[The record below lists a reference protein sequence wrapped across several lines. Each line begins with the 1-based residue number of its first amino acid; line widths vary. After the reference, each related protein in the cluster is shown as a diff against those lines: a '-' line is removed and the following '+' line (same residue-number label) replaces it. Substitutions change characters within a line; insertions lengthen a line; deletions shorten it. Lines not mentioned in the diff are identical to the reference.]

1 LNIGQN
7 HEIHA
12 HTDSLEVKLFRS
24 IKIGE
29 IYTAHRCPEDYNE
42 HAFEKDIRPGLK
54 NSKHVSPSE
63 SPIAKDNI
71 KHEASA
77 QQNRDAATGSEL
89 TAKPKSKGWDQPS
102 SLGDKDAEARYLD
115 SLNSHHAHDKLH
127 KMRERLRLAH
137 GAGEYSDAELVELRA
152 LLCTELRK
160 TGLTP
165 SKSAPQITA
174 SKLAAMFSQPDIF
187 KYVPSAMR
195 ILLWLASHTHP
206 IECPSISAAGSGNWL
221 NELLSQVLFRHRTT
235 VDERIR
241 NLEREVSLW
250 LSAGDYCVDLA
261 NITAL
266 SQVPVRSMYDIK
278 AEISSTS
285 IAVSRIDTEV
295 ESSTQMASLSRADG
309 TFIIPTCLLPNHS
322 HLVPQEPSLE
332 EVAEAKL
339 VMREAIKQKQPS
351 EAPSHK
357 RSATWPA
364 SEEDLK
370 NIVEEKPFDC
380 DTLNVT
386 MSIRATLPAHF
397 HESLLSFAATLSKA
411 AQMHGIEEDIIDP
424 PTPPPFDK
432 TSDPTINWREKI
444 AKRSDFIGSA
454 IKHPLMSARGA
465 FHREMRKSTVMTV
478 NGTWFAKWTNKIL
491 EQLEWL
497 NGDVGYT
504 FDVPVSLKPYREV

>member
-1 LNIGQN
+1 LNIGQDQ
-7 HEIHA
+7 EIHA
-12 HTDSLEVKLFRS
+12 HTDSLEVKLFRR
-24 IKIGE
+24 ITIGE

-42 HAFEKDIRPGLK
+42 HHFEKIIRPGSK
-54 NSKHVSPSE
+54 DSKHASPSE
-63 SPIAKDNI
+63 SPIEKDNI

-77 QQNRDAATGSEL
+77 QQHRDGDAADSEPI
-89 TAKPKSKGWDQPS
+89 AMNNSKWWNQPS
-102 SLGDKDAEARYLD
+102 SLGDEDAEARYLD
-115 SLNSHHAHDKLH
+115 SLNGLHVHDRLH

-137 GAGEYSDAELVELRA
+137 GAGEYSDVELVELRA

-160 TGLTP
+160 TGLSP
-165 SKSAPQITA
+165 SKSSPQITA

-195 ILLWLASHTHP
+195 MLLWLASHTHP
-206 IECPSISAAGSGNWL
+206 IECPSISVAGSGNWL
-221 NELLSQVLFRHRTT
+221 NDLLSQFLFRHRTT

-241 NLEREVSLW
+241 NLEREVSMW

-322 HLVPQEPSLE
+322 HLVPPEPSPE
-332 EVAEAKL
+332 DVADAKRMMWEA
-339 VMREAIKQKQPS
+339 AKQKQPS
-351 EAPSHK
+351 EVPNPK
-357 RSATWPA
+357 RRSTTQSL
-364 SEEDLK
+364 SEDQESNK
-370 NIVEEKPFDC
+370 IEEQPFDC
-380 DTLNVT
+380 DTLNIT

-411 AQMHGIEEDIIDP
+411 AQMHGIEEQIIDP
-424 PTPPPFDK
+424 PAPPPFDK

-478 NGTWFAKWTNKIL
+478 NGAWFAKWTNKIL

-504 FDVPVSLKPYREV
+504 FDVPVSLKPYR

>member
-1 LNIGQN
+1 MNIGQD

-12 HTDSLEVKLFRS
+12 HTDSLEIKLFRS

-29 IYTAHRCPEDYNE
+29 IYAAHRCPEDYKE
-42 HAFEKDIRPGLK
+42 HHFEKIIRPSPG
-54 NSKHVSPSE
+54 KHVSPSE

-71 KHEASA
+71 KHEAGA
-77 QQNRDAATGSEL
+77 QQHRDDATNEEF
-89 TAKPKSKGWDQPS
+89 TTTNNFKSREQS
-102 SLGDKDAEARYLD
+102 SIVGDEDAEARYLH
-115 SLNSHHAHDKLH
+115 SLNSRLGRDRLH

-137 GAGEYSDAELVELRA
+137 GAGEYSDVELVELRA

-160 TGLTP
+160 TGLSP
-165 SKSAPQITA
+165 SKSSPQITA

-187 KYVPSAMR
+187 YYVPSAMR
-195 ILLWLASHTHP
+195 VLLWIASHTHP
-206 IECPSISAAGSGNWL
+206 IECPSISVAGSGNWL
-221 NELLSQVLFRHRTT
+221 NDLLSQLLFRHRTT

-261 NITAL
+261 DITAL
-266 SQVPVRSMYDIK
+266 SQVPVRSMYNIK

-322 HLVPQEPSLE
+322 HLVPPEPSLE

-339 VMREAIKQKQPS
+339 TMREAIKQKQPS
-351 EAPSHK
+351 EALSHK

-364 SEEDLK
+364 SQEDLQ

-380 DTLNVT
+380 DTLNIT

-411 AQMHGIEEDIIDP
+411 AQMHGIEEQIIDP
-424 PTPPPFDK
+424 PSPPPFDK

-454 IKHPLMSARGA
+454 IKHPLISARGA

-478 NGTWFAKWTNKIL
+478 NGGWFAKWTNKIL

-504 FDVPVSLKPYREV
+504 FDVPVSLKPYRKVK

>member
-1 LNIGQN
+1 MNIGQD

-12 HTDSLEVKLFRS
+12 HTDSLEVKLFRR

-29 IYTAHRCPEDYNE
+29 IYAAHKCPEDDHE
-42 HAFEKDIRPGLK
+42 PSFETDISHSLDTGKHSSHAEG
-54 NSKHVSPSE
+54 
-63 SPIAKDNI
+63 PIAQDNI
-71 KHEASA
+71 MHEASA
-77 QQNRDAATGSEL
+77 QQHRDAATDAA
-89 TAKPKSKGWDQPS
+89 TTNSKGLNHPAI
-102 SLGDKDAEARYLD
+102 LGDEDAEARYLD
-115 SLNSHHAHDKLH
+115 SLSSRHANDRLY

-160 TGLTP
+160 NGLSP
-165 SKSAPQITA
+165 SQSSRQITA
-174 SKLAAMFSQPDIF
+174 SRLAAIFSQPDVF
-187 KYVPSAMR
+187 KYAPSAMR
-195 ILLWLASHTHP
+195 MLLWLASHTHP
-206 IECPSISAAGSGNWL
+206 IECPSISFAGSGNWL
-221 NELLSQVLFRHRTT
+221 SELLSQVLFRRHTT

-241 NLEREVSLW
+241 NLEREVSIW
-250 LSAGDYCVDLA
+250 LSGGEYCVDLA
-261 NITAL
+261 NITAQ
-266 SQVPVRSMYDIK
+266 SQVPIRSMYDIK

-285 IAVSRIDTEV
+285 IAISRIDTEV

-322 HLVPQEPSLE
+322 HLVPPEPSPE
-332 EVAEAKL
+332 EVTEAKRM
-339 VMREAIKQKQPS
+339 MRDAAIQKHTS
-351 EAPSHK
+351 EASNQKSKSKTRH
-357 RSATWPA
+357 SIDEQDW
-364 SEEDLK
+364 SNIEDQ
-370 NIVEEKPFDC
+370 PCDC

-411 AQMHGIEEDIIDP
+411 AQMHGIEEQIIDP

-478 NGTWFAKWTNKIL
+478 NGGWFAKWTNKIL

-497 NGDVGYT
+497 NGDLGYT
-504 FDVPVSLKPYREV
+504 FDVPVSLKPYR

>member
-1 LNIGQN
+1 
-7 HEIHA
+7 
-12 HTDSLEVKLFRS
+12 LEVKLFRS

-29 IYTAHRCPEDYNE
+29 IYAAHRCPEDYKE
-42 HAFEKDIRPGLK
+42 HHFEKVIRP
-54 NSKHVSPSE
+54 NSEKHVSPSE
-63 SPIAKDNI
+63 TPIAKDNI

-77 QQNRDAATGSEL
+77 QQHRNDAADSEL
-89 TAKPKSKGWDQPS
+89 TATINSKGRTQPS
-102 SLGDKDAEARYLD
+102 SLDDKDAEARYLD
-115 SLNSHHAHDKLH
+115 SLNSRLARDRLH

-160 TGLTP
+160 TGLSP
-165 SKSAPQITA
+165 SKSSRQLTA

-195 ILLWLASHTHP
+195 MLLWLASHTHP
-206 IECPSISAAGSGNWL
+206 IECPSISVAGSGNWL
-221 NELLSQVLFRHRTT
+221 NALLSQVLFRHRTT

-241 NLEREVSLW
+241 NLERDVSLW

-261 NITAL
+261 DITAL

-309 TFIIPTCLLPNHS
+309 KFVIPTCLLPNHT
-322 HLVPQEPSLE
+322 HLVPPEPSLE
-332 EVAEAKL
+332 EVAEARL
-339 VMREAIKQKQPS
+339 MMREATKQKKTS
-351 EAPSHK
+351 EESSHR
-357 RSATWPA
+357 RSKTWPS
-364 SEEDLK
+364 SEEDLN
-370 NIVEEKPFDC
+370 NIKEPPPFDC

-386 MSIRATLPAHF
+386 VSIRATLPAHF

-411 AQMHGIEEDIIDP
+411 AQMHEIEAQIIDP

-478 NGTWFAKWTNKIL
+478 NGGWFAKWTNKIL

-504 FDVPVSLKPYREV
+504 FDVPVSLKPYREVAS